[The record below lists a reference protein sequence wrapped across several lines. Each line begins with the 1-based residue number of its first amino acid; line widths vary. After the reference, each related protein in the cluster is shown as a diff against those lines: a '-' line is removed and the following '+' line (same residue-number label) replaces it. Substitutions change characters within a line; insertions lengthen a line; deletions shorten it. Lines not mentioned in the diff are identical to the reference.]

1 MKMLFENWRKFLEE
15 ECDEDEVESLATFA
29 HSGQFRRS
37 GEPYIVHP
45 RSVAR
50 LAIHFGYSE
59 AIRDAAF
66 LHDAIEDYKD
76 PKEMSK
82 LIDEVCPEALPIVK
96 ELTHDKS
103 VAYTDYVLSF
113 SPEAIAVKLLDMYHN
128 SLDLKPGQRQFLKY
142 HNALKS
148 LGGKPDGITDQ
159 HWKALTTKLGVST

>member
-1 MKMLFENWRKFLEE
+1 MAKQKPETIT
-15 ECDEDEVESLATFA
+15 DT
-29 HSGQFRRS
+29 
-37 GEPYIVHP
+37 
-45 RSVAR
+45 
-50 LAIHFGYSE
+50 
-59 AIRDAAF
+59 
-66 LHDAIEDYKD
+66 
-76 PKEMSK
+76 KEMSK

-103 VAYTDYVLSF
+103 VAYTDYVLSL